1 MLNRLDGHPAR
12 VGTADHFGAKGA
24 RQIRD
29 DTFEMEGIGD
39 NFIRYT
45 FAQTKRAKIKGF
57 TLIWPAGDEP
67 RRARVVQLLKDSFT
81 PIEGIVDPT
90 LVILPSKR
98 LVCS

>member
-39 NFIRYT
+39 NFISYT
-45 FAQTKRAKIKGF
+45 FAQTKCARIKGF

-67 RRARVVQLLKDSFT
+67 RRSKELWT
-81 PIEGIVDPT
+81 P
-90 LVILPSKR
+90 LW
-98 LVCS
+98 